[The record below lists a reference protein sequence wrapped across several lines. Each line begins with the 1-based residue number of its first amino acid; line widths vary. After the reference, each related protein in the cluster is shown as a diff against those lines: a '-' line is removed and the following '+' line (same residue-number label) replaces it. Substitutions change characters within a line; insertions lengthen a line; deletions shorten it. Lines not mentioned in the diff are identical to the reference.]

1 VVITAI
7 QSQSFWVIVISE
19 QRESLPIFTLID
31 ISQKLAILTKT
42 LSVFS
47 RLSRSE
53 TGKIG

>member
-1 VVITAI
+1 
-7 QSQSFWVIVISE
+7 
-19 QRESLPIFTLID
+19 LID

>member
-31 ISQKLAILTKT
+31 IS
-42 LSVFS
+42 
-47 RLSRSE
+47 
-53 TGKIG
+53 